1 MQRRTSV
8 VVRRRAERSSAACLL
23 APKKAAE
30 TSSRF
35 VRCGITGK
43 NGQFFEIGGFTDGF
57 PTYPSCGDGL
67 AALR

>member
-1 MQRRTSV
+1 
-8 VVRRRAERSSAACLL
+8 
-23 APKKAAE
+23 
-30 TSSRF
+30 